1 MKKFFEYLKSFPK
14 VTSENS
20 TKLFALLIS
29 AISGAFLA
37 AIIIPFILIYD
48 VIHNGHIETDL
59 VSLGLFLV
67 CDGAFILGAGAQVKV
82 NNILEKRNNSAP
94 DIEKAPEEGELP

>member
-1 MKKFFEYLKSFPK
+1 MKRLIKYLKTFPS
-14 VTSENS
+14 VFSDNS

-37 AIIIPFILIYD
+37 AIVIPFILIYD
-48 VIHNGHIETDL
+48 VISNGHIETDL
-59 VSLGLFLV
+59 ISLGIFLV

-82 NNILEKRNNSAP
+82 NNILDRKAP
-94 DIEKAPEEGELP
+94 EENAPEEGE